1 MIQLTPEQREYK
13 EKTLNQLRLDQS
25 RLEAS
30 LAKETRPEVIR
41 SIEEQLHDIEAHVN
55 RLQDELSGNVV
66 FDEPV
71 ADDLFKQAV
80 RALAGER
87 FHMAN
92 KYIQRLE
99 VIEPF
104 HPALPR
110 LRQEAETG
118 KISRRT
124 RSIAQG
130 AALTYPGIVL
140 PSAMGGPAARAEPG
154 QLLLA
159 GPQAAEP
166 EPAGDEP
173 AGWFARFFQFHIV
186 VSCLVLVLLSCV
198 MLGMFGMTVLQWLIE
213 SA

>member
-1 MIQLTPEQREYK
+1 
-13 EKTLNQLRLDQS
+13 
-25 RLEAS
+25 
-30 LAKETRPEVIR
+30 
-41 SIEEQLHDIEAHVN
+41 
-55 RLQDELSGNVV
+55 
-66 FDEPV
+66 
-71 ADDLFKQAV
+71 
-80 RALAGER
+80 
-87 FHMAN
+87 MAN

-118 KISRRT
+118 KVSRRT

-130 AALTYPGIVL
+130 AASTYPGVTL
-140 PSAMGGPAARAEPG
+140 PSTLGGSVARAEAG

-159 GPQAAEP
+159 GPQATEP
-166 EPAGDEP
+166 DPAAEP